1 MLFRSPPPLFVD
13 ETTLASLTVR
23 SWPLQ
28 RDDVGEIAPDASY
41 TDSSW
46 KRAKVLDIYG
56 VTRRYVRSGEEGTVS
71 LYVLYGE
78 IEYLVKSSAKTALGA
93 WYSSR
98 ICICRSAAAVKP
110 LRRISFVI
118 LEVTLTI
125 AALLVHFRMV
135 ETMTIAT
142 C

>member
-1 MLFRSPPPLFVD
+1 MRCLEWLEL
-13 ETTLASLTVR
+13 ETTLAALTVR

>member
-1 MLFRSPPPLFVD
+1 MD

-41 TDSSW
+41 ADSSW

-56 VTRRYVRSGEEGTVS
+56 VTRRYVRIGEKRTVS
-71 LYVLYGE
+71 SYVVYGE

-110 LRRISFVI
+110 LRRISFVT
-118 LEVTLTI
+118 LEVTLTM
-125 AALLVHFRMV
+125 AALLIHFRMV
-135 ETMTIAT
+135 ETMTIPM